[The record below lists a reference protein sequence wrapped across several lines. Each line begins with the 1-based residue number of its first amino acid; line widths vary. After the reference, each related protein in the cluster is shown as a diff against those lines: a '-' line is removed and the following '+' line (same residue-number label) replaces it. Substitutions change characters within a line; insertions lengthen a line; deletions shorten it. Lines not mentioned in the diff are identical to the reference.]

1 MESSTKKIFRRF
13 IIIAFIGSMIGYLM
27 YSVVSCTNKKYNYV
41 DLDSADFVQVR
52 EPDEN
57 APKTVIHTD
66 YGDITA
72 TLYPQFAPNTV
83 DNFVRLAESDYYNDS
98 FIYRIEPTVFFAG
111 GSQNPDGTVGSK
123 YSVDNERIEKEI
135 SSSLWPIKGALC
147 ACDSGS
153 DSGFWKVFTN
163 SEKYYTGS
171 KFFICNTIEMTD
183 EIKADLLASENR
195 RPIGEVFIARG
206 GIPNFS
212 QEAAVFGQVTS
223 GIDIVEKI
231 ADTETISD
239 GGTIRPKNE
248 IKIKSVEI
256 LNFDS
261 DVDSGAD

>member
-1 MESSTKKIFRRF
+1 MENKTGKLFKRF
-13 IIIAFIGSMIGYLM
+13 IFIAFLGSMIGYLL
-27 YSVVSCTNKKYNYV
+27 YSVVSCTDKKYDYV
-41 DLDSADFVQVR
+41 DLTEADFVQIR

-57 APKTVIHTD
+57 APKTIIHTD

-72 TLYPQFAPNTV
+72 TLYPQFAPKTV
-83 DNFVRLAESDYYNDS
+83 ANFVRLAESDYYDDS

-111 GSQNPDGTVGSK
+111 GSQNPDGTIGSK
-123 YSVDNERIEKEI
+123 YNVENERVEKEI

-153 DSGFWKVFTN
+153 DSGFWKAFTN

-171 KFFICNTIEMTD
+171 KFFICNTIEMTE
-183 EIKADLLASENR
+183 EIKTELLASENR

-223 GIDIVEKI
+223 GIEIAEDITN
-231 ADTETISD
+231 AETASD
-239 GGTIRPKNE
+239 NGTIRPKNE
-248 IKIKSVEI
+248 IKIKGIDI
-256 LNFDS
+256 LNYDS
-261 DVDSGAD
+261 ESTSN